1 MDISKLSLKNIS
13 DEVFIFEPDFCYE
26 EFHGSAELYGMGD
39 IILFKKEGEAD
50 VSAVTFHAIIKNNNK
65 RLFRVANKLMA
76 DMGIELKMGYRL
88 NKIIKKFGTPFFI
101 DYLEADYEEYY
112 RYRGDFFDYE
122 DYYRYPGD
130 FYDYND
136 EFYIVRYHYLL
147 SPNLLVW
154 FGVPKTDNKLTD
166 LEIIND
172 YEMITEIMQA
182 RRACKELDYSRYQ
195 PKECVRYVNQ
205 MMEKRKFTRMQ
216 SKNFR
221 LIKMDIKECSM
232 EGIKSDDIRFR
243 DCIFQNV
250 TFDSHFDTCY
260 VSIEHCTFIDCVFC
274 DTFEDGH
281 LRLADSLFQ
290 NCLFEGVGMEKEDG
304 ILGVNR
310 SEFMDCTFKEI
321 ILKGAGVFSRSKI
334 RGGAMKRIFY
344 KNDDIS
350 FNEFSDIQI
359 EDMELVVDAEL
370 GFFDNQL
377 NSVVFRNATLKGL
390 MEDNEFVNCDTS
402 GLTYIG

>member
-1 MDISKLSLKNIS
+1 MDISKLSLKNIL
-13 DEVFIFEPDFCYE
+13 DEDMIFEPDFCYA

-39 IILFKKEGEAD
+39 ITLFKKEGGTD
-50 VSAVTFHAIIKNNNK
+50 VSAVIFWTIIKTDK
-65 RLFRVANKLMA
+65 RLFHVANKLMA
-76 DMGIELKMGYRL
+76 DMGIELKMGDRL
-88 NKIIKKFGTPFFI
+88 SKIIKKFGTPFFI
-101 DYLEADYEEYY
+101 DYLEQDYEA
-112 RYRGDFFDYE
+112 
-122 DYYRYPGD
+122 YYRYPGD

-147 SPNLLVW
+147 APDLLVW
-154 FGVPKTDNKLTD
+154 FGIPKTDNRLTD
-166 LEIIND
+166 LEIVND
-172 YEMITEIMQA
+172 HEMITEIMRV
-182 RRACKELDYSRYQ
+182 RRACKELEHSRYQ

-205 MMEKRKFTRMQ
+205 VMEKRKFTGMQ

-243 DCIFQNV
+243 DCFFHNV
-250 TFDSHFDTCY
+250 IFDSHFDACY
-260 VSIEHCTFIDCVFC
+260 VSIEHCTFIDCVFR
-274 DTFEDGH
+274 DMFEDGH
-281 LRLADSLFQ
+281 LHLTDSLFQ
-290 NCLFEGVGMEKEDG
+290 NCLFEGVSMEKEDG

-310 SEFMDCTFKEI
+310 IEFMGCTFKEI
-321 ILKGAGVFSRSKI
+321 VWKGTGVFSRSQIK
-334 RGGAMKRIFY
+334 GGAMERIFY

-370 GFFDNQL
+370 GFYDNQI
-377 NSVVFRNATLKGL
+377 NSVVFKNATLKGL

-402 GLTYIG
+402 GLECV